1 MLDYSTLPDEAL
13 LHAVEVHRPRG
24 PVPLGRTA
32 WNEAVRQGEAPA
44 PVVRRHRSTLYRW
57 GDIRAYLE
65 KLASG
70 EAA

>member
-1 MLDYSTLPDEAL
+1 MLDYSKLPDEAL
-13 LHAVEVHRPRG
+13 LHAVEVHRPHG

-32 WNEAVRQGEAPA
+32 WNEAVRRGAAPQ

-57 GDIRAYLE
+57 ADIRDYLDR
-65 KLASG
+65 LASG